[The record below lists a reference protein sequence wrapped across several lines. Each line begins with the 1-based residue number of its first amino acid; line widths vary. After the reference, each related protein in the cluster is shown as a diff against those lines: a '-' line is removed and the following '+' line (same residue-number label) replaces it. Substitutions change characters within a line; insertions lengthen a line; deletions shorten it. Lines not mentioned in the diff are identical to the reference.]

1 MKYTTFSEEET
12 KNLGKKIAHD
22 IKGGTILCLHG
33 ELGAGKTTFVQGIA
47 EGYGITSHIT
57 SPTFAIMNIYEIKD
71 KSSEL
76 RSPAKLVHIDTY
88 RLKDENELVAIGA
101 EDYIGEQDTLTVIEW
116 PEKIFDLLKNKKVVN
131 IMLNHL
137 KAGGREIIIG

>member
-12 KNLGKKIAHD
+12 KNLGKKIAYD

-116 PEKIFDLLKNKKVVN
+116 PEKISDLLKNKKVVN